1 MIRINK
7 KKFLF
12 AAMVI
17 LLAGV
22 MIGQQMVQ
30 AKSDSYEDLK
40 NFTQAMEIIKRNY
53 VENPDSRQLIE
64 GALRGMVSSLDPH
77 SSYMTERQFKEMNMD
92 IKGEFT
98 GVGIQIGVK
107 NQQLTII
114 APIEDTPG
122 FRAGLA
128 AGDKIMKINDEWTKD
143 MSIEQAVDKM
153 RGPKGTSVKLMI
165 FREGWDKPREFSI
178 VRDVIKVVSVKSRML
193 DDGVGYVK
201 IIQFQGQTADELE
214 KALKGLEAK
223 GMKKMVLDLRN
234 DPGGLLDSS
243 VDVSGKFLPKD
254 SLVVYLQ
261 GRQKT
266 DRKDFTTTS
275 AEKPRNYPIVVLVN
289 TGSASASEIVAGAL
303 QDSKRALIVGTQ
315 TFGKGSVQ
323 TVFPLDGGGLRLTT
337 AKYYTPSG
345 RSIQNVGITPDI
357 LTSAKPM
364 AAGLP
369 MGAILMTQPV
379 ADAMQPGDHGTTFG
393 GGPFV
398 ASVALHVFDRL
409 HDPALL
415 RQVTENGTW
424 LGDALHAMAQRSTK
438 IRAVRGLGYIWGIDV
453 TDAAKDVVARALDL
467 GLLICSAGEHTVRL
481 LPPLVMERANLERGM
496 RMLEQSIG

>member
-1 MIRINK
+1 MQNEAEDDEMIRINK
-7 KKFLF
+7 RKFLI
-12 AAMVI
+12 AALVI
-17 LLAGV
+17 LLTGIL
-22 MIGQQMVQ
+22 IGQQMVQ
-30 AKSDSYEDLK
+30 AKSDTYEDLK

-53 VENPDSRQLIE
+53 VENPDSRELIE

-122 FRAGLA
+122 YRAGLA

-153 RGPKGTSVKLMI
+153 RGPKGTAVQLMI
-165 FREGWDKPREFSI
+165 FREGWDKPREFKI

-193 DDGVGYVK
+193 DDSIGYVK
-201 IIQFQGQTADELE
+201 LIQFQGQTVDELE

-223 GMKKMVLDLRN
+223 GMKKLILDLRN
-234 DPGGLLDSS
+234 DPGGLLDAS

-266 DRKDFTTTS
+266 DRKDFMTTS
-275 AEKPRNYPIVVLVN
+275 AQTPRDYPMVVMVN

-345 RSIQNVGITPDI
+345 RSIQNVGITPD
-357 LTSAKPM
+357 LEVK
-364 AAGLP
+364 LP
-369 MGAILMTQPV
+369 VVKEPKDGE
-379 ADAMQPGDHGTTFG
+379 
-393 GGPFV
+393 
-398 ASVALHVFDRL
+398 SVHMVVREKDLDRHL
-409 HDPALL
+409 KNET
-415 RQVTENGTW
+415 VTEEKKKKE
-424 LGDALHAMAQRSTK
+424 HP
-438 IRAVRGLGYIWGIDV
+438 
-453 TDAAKDVVARALDL
+453 
-467 GLLICSAGEHTVRL
+467 AGEEEFSME
-481 LPPLVMERANLERGM
+481 VMPKEDKDDIQLQKAIE
-496 RMLEQSIG
+496 MLKPAVLAADVFKNVPAPVKKSAETDKEKEK